1 MMKSFVVQKPH
12 GQEAPNELECSSWG
26 HWLRKVSG
34 NRKTTK
40 SFVVQKRHEQ
50 VGTKQAFRCLDYR
63 NLGKKFCIF
72 YWYFRENWYVLVFSK
87 SPLAALKRAYCEFC
101 FRIALSSDSV
111 RPSSQLWHPSFS
123 PLYDVFNLTTHVFS
137 ESLWHVLFTDA
148 PVMTM
153 KKTHANTKTKTKTM
167 TKTKWLKDLA
177 CAIFFKMIWLKD
189 IKSDDESVMHH

>member
-1 MMKSFVVQKPH
+1 MLGLDKQHLVDGSYCFNSNWPIGICGYSCH
-12 GQEAPNELECSSWG
+12 HSETN
-26 HWLRKVSG
+26 
-34 NRKTTK
+34 NTK
-40 SFVVQKRHEQ
+40 ILIS
-50 VGTKQAFRCLDYR
+50 AS
-63 NLGKKFCIF
+63 
-72 YWYFRENWYVLVFSK
+72 VFSN
-87 SPLAALKRAYCEFC
+87 CEFC

-111 RPSSQLWHPSFS
+111 RCPLSQLWHPSFS